1 MALCQRCYKTP
12 PIYDCFICKGYF
24 CLSCDEYIHSFPSK
38 KLHTRRMLDVSN
50 TINNKQNQENVS
62 ENKNIYSKI
71 NPNIDSNTDIIKE
84 TLPIYDSNI
93 GKSNTIFTSENLKYQ
108 KGPYIDAEEKYLQGS
123 TNIGTKIEELSSNLE
138 NTKMN
143 LCERIDVLDDKINKI
158 DENNQNE
165 IININSKNLKEI
177 NDIMSEKDSEIKQL
191 QSIIEK
197 QKNKI
202 KELKEGNDILEKEL
216 IDCIKLKEQSL
227 SERNEALAE
236 KKRQE
241 NFFVKDIDD
250 MILSQEEEKRKLVN
264 GYEDKFIKTN
274 SDYHDDKDKLLNELK
289 SMQAS
294 FEKLK
299 IEHEKNIEKLNDNKV
314 RLDADNRRKSLEKEQ
329 LKSEEKNL
337 KDSLKRTRTKIE
349 EMEEEMK
356 NNDLINLQWAK
367 ELETMS
373 TKTEQIRRANTVLG
387 KSCFRSAYRPE
398 A

>member
-50 TINNKQNQENVS
+50 TMDNKQNQENVS
-62 ENKNIYSKI
+62 ENKNIYPKI
-71 NPNIDSNTDIIKE
+71 NPNLDSNTDIIKE

-373 TKTEQIRRANTVLG
+373 TKTDQIRRANTVLG

>member
-38 KLHTRRMLDVSN
+38 KLHTRRILDVSN

-62 ENKNIYSKI
+62 ENKNIYPKI
-71 NPNIDSNTDIIKE
+71 NPNLDSNTDIIKE

-373 TKTEQIRRANTVLG
+373 TKTDQIRRANTVLG

>member
-62 ENKNIYSKI
+62 ENKNIYPKI
-71 NPNIDSNTDIIKE
+71 NPNLDSNTDIIKE

-373 TKTEQIRRANTVLG
+373 TKTDQIRRANTVLG

>member
-50 TINNKQNQENVS
+50 TMNNKQNQENDS
-62 ENKNIYSKI
+62 EVKNIYSKI
-71 NPNIDSNTDIIKE
+71 NPNLDSNTDIIKE

-373 TKTEQIRRANTVLG
+373 TKTDQIRRANTVLG

>member
-50 TINNKQNQENVS
+50 TMNNKQNQENDS
-62 ENKNIYSKI
+62 EVKNIYSKI
-71 NPNIDSNTDIIKE
+71 NPNLDSNTDIIKE

-373 TKTEQIRRANTVLG
+373 TKTDQIRRANTVLG

-398 A
+398 T

>member
-1 MALCQRCYKTP
+1 MDLCQRCYKTP

-38 KLHTRRMLDVSN
+38 KLHTRRILDVSN
-50 TINNKQNQENVS
+50 TMNNKQNQENDS

-373 TKTEQIRRANTVLG
+373 TKTDQIRRANTVLG

>member
-373 TKTEQIRRANTVLG
+373 TKTDQIRRANTVLG

>member
-50 TINNKQNQENVS
+50 TMNKRQNQENDS

-93 GKSNTIFTSENLKYQ
+93 GKSNAIFNSENLKYQ
-108 KGPYIDAEEKYLQGS
+108 KGPYIDAEEEYLQGS

-138 NTKMN
+138 NTKIN

-373 TKTEQIRRANTVLG
+373 TKTDQIRRANTVLG

>member
-38 KLHTRRMLDVSN
+38 KLHTRRMLDISN

-62 ENKNIYSKI
+62 EVKNIYSKI
-71 NPNIDSNTDIIKE
+71 NPNLDSNTDIIKE

-373 TKTEQIRRANTVLG
+373 TKTDQIRRANTVLG

>member
-12 PIYDCFICKGYF
+12 PIYDCFICKSYF

-50 TINNKQNQENVS
+50 TMNNKQNQENDS

-138 NTKMN
+138 NTKIN

-373 TKTEQIRRANTVLG
+373 TKTDQIRRANTVLG

>member
-93 GKSNTIFTSENLKYQ
+93 GKSNAIFNSENLKYQ
-108 KGPYIDAEEKYLQGS
+108 KGPYIDTEEKYLQGS

-138 NTKMN
+138 NTKIN

-373 TKTEQIRRANTVLG
+373 TKTDQIRRANTVLG

>member
-71 NPNIDSNTDIIKE
+71 NPNLDSNTDIIKE

-373 TKTEQIRRANTVLG
+373 TKTDQIRRANTVLG

>member
-1 MALCQRCYKTP
+1 MDSIAQQ
-12 PIYDCFICKGYF
+12 KGDTLLKKF
-24 CLSCDEYIHSFPSK
+24 EDMGWDLEHELSQEEILSF
-38 KLHTRRMLDVSN
+38 L
-50 TINNKQNQENVS
+50 
-62 ENKNIYSKI
+62 NKNSKSGFDQ
-71 NPNIDSNTDIIKE
+71 N
-84 TLPIYDSNI
+84 
-93 GKSNTIFTSENLKYQ
+93 
-108 KGPYIDAEEKYLQGS
+108 
-123 TNIGTKIEELSSNLE
+123 LSSKLFQVLGLDETKKITVEDFISYYIQFEDDLE
-138 NTKMN
+138 Q
-143 LCERIDVLDDKINKI
+143 
-158 DENNQNE
+158 NN
-165 IININSKNLKEI
+165 
-177 NDIMSEKDSEIKQL
+177 
-191 QSIIEK
+191 IEL
-197 QKNKI
+197 KNKI
-202 KELKEGNDILEKEL
+202 INEQNNLNIFQEEEL

-373 TKTEQIRRANTVLG
+373 TKTDQIRRANTVLG

>member
-1 MALCQRCYKTP
+1 MALCQRCYKSP
-12 PIYDCFICKGYF
+12 PIYDCSICKGYY

-38 KLHTRRMLDVSN
+38 KLHTRRILDVATAIN
-50 TINNKQNQENVS
+50 TESPKQTEENINSTEANINV
-62 ENKNIYSKI
+62 
-71 NPNIDSNTDIIKE
+71 IKE

-93 GKSNTIFTSENLKYQ
+93 GKSSTIFNSDYTKYE
-108 KGPYIDAEEKYLQGS
+108 KGPFIDIDEKYLQGN
-123 TNIGTKIEELSSNLE
+123 TNIDYKIEELTCNLE
-138 NTKMN
+138 STKIN
-143 LCERIDVLDDKINKI
+143 LSERIDVLDEHIHKINETNK
-158 DENNQNE
+158 DD
-165 IININSKNLKEI
+165 IININSRNLKEI
-177 NDIMSEKDSEIKQL
+177 NDITSEKDSEIKQL

-197 QKNKI
+197 QKDKI
-202 KELKEGNDILEKEL
+202 KELKEGNKMLENEL
-216 IDCIKLKEQSL
+216 INSIRLKNQSIK
-227 SERNEALAE
+227 ERDEALNDKKAQE
-236 KKRQE
+236 KM
-241 NFFVKDIDD
+241 FIKDIDE
-250 MILSQEEEKRKLVN
+250 MILSQEDEKKKLVN

-373 TKTEQIRRANTVLG
+373 TKTDQIRRANTVLG

>member
-1 MALCQRCYKTP
+1 M
-12 PIYDCFICKGYF
+12 F
-24 CLSCDEYIHSFPSK
+24 
-38 KLHTRRMLDVSN
+38 
-50 TINNKQNQENVS
+50 
-62 ENKNIYSKI
+62 
-71 NPNIDSNTDIIKE
+71 
-84 TLPIYDSNI
+84 
-93 GKSNTIFTSENLKYQ
+93 
-108 KGPYIDAEEKYLQGS
+108 
-123 TNIGTKIEELSSNLE
+123 
-138 NTKMN
+138 
-143 LCERIDVLDDKINKI
+143 LDDKINKI

-373 TKTEQIRRANTVLG
+373 TKTDQIRRANTVLG

>member
-38 KLHTRRMLDVSN
+38 KLHTRRMLDISN

-62 ENKNIYSKI
+62 ENKNIYPKI
-71 NPNIDSNTDIIKE
+71 NPNLDSNTDIIKE

-373 TKTEQIRRANTVLG
+373 TKTDQIRRANTVLG

>member
-12 PIYDCFICKGYF
+12 PIYDCFICTGYF

-50 TINNKQNQENVS
+50 TMNNKQNQENDS
-62 ENKNIYSKI
+62 KNKNIYSKI

-93 GKSNTIFTSENLKYQ
+93 GKSNAIFTSENLKYQ

-373 TKTEQIRRANTVLG
+373 TKTDQIRRANTVLG

>member
-50 TINNKQNQENVS
+50 TMNNKQNQENDS

-93 GKSNTIFTSENLKYQ
+93 GKSNAIFNSENLKYQ

-138 NTKMN
+138 NTKIN

-373 TKTEQIRRANTVLG
+373 TKTDQIRRANTVLG

>member
-50 TINNKQNQENVS
+50 TMNNKQNQENDS
-62 ENKNIYSKI
+62 EVKNIYSKI
-71 NPNIDSNTDIIKE
+71 NPNLDSNTDIIKE

-93 GKSNTIFTSENLKYQ
+93 GKSNAIFNSENLKYQ

-177 NDIMSEKDSEIKQL
+177 NDIMSEKDYEIKQL

-373 TKTEQIRRANTVLG
+373 TKTDQIRRANTVLG